1 MSAASIARTRLLL
14 VLAFLLVLHFYV
26 RPRLFDARFAPD
38 FMLVALLVYAI
49 RSRPGDAAIAGFVVG
64 LLSDA
69 LAPARFGAGALA
81 HTVVGYLTAWGRA
94 VFFADNLI
102 VNAAVFAGGLWLRDL
117 IVLLASGTGG
127 EDLVARLG
135 VWAPLHALT
144 TAIAGILVLI
154 VFRDWLDIRLEE

>member
-1 MSAASIARTRLLL
+1 MSAASVARTRLLL

-64 LLSDA
+64 LLADA

-117 IVLLASGTGG
+117 IVLLASGAGG
-127 EDLVARLG
+127 EDLLTQLG
-135 VWAPLHALT
+135 VWAPLHALS

>member
-1 MSAASIARTRLLL
+1 MSAASAARTRLML
-14 VLAFLLVLHFYV
+14 VLGILLVLHFYV

-38 FMLVALLVYAI
+38 FMLVALVVYAI

-64 LLSDA
+64 LLADA

-117 IVLLASGTGG
+117 IVLLSSGTGG
-127 EDLVARLG
+127 EDLVSRLA
-135 VWAPLHALT
+135 VWGPLHALT
-144 TAIAGILVLI
+144 TAVAGVLVLI

>member
-1 MSAASIARTRLLL
+1 MSAASLARTRLLL
-14 VLAFLLVLHFYV
+14 VLVLLLGLHFYV
-26 RPRLFDARFAPD
+26 RPRLFDPRFAPD
-38 FMLVALLVYAI
+38 FLLVALLVYAI

-64 LLSDA
+64 LIADSLV
-69 LAPARFGAGALA
+69 PARFGAGALA

-102 VNAAVFAGGLWLRDL
+102 VNAAVFAAGLWLRDL
-117 IVLLASGTGG
+117 IVLLASGTGA
-127 EDLVARLG
+127 DSVMATLG

>member
-1 MSAASIARTRLLL
+1 MSAASVARTRLLL

-26 RPRLFDARFAPD
+26 RPRLFDERFAPD

-94 VFFADNLI
+94 VFFADNLM

-117 IVLLASGTGG
+117 IVLLASGAGG
-127 EDLVARLG
+127 EDLVSRLF
-135 VWAPLHALT
+135 VWTPLHALT
-144 TAIAGILVLI
+144 TAIAGLLVLI